1 MSLGVL
7 GLEISYFPSK
17 ILLWSRWP
25 LSTWVAHDFISFN
38 IGEEEAPEEV
48 AGDPIDNEPESD
60 EAPIKHGV
68 NKKT

>member
-1 MSLGVL
+1 MASDEEV
-7 GLEISYFPSK
+7 EDSYG
-17 ILLWSRWP
+17 
-25 LSTWVAHDFISFN
+25 
-38 IGEEEAPEEV
+38 GEEEAPEEV